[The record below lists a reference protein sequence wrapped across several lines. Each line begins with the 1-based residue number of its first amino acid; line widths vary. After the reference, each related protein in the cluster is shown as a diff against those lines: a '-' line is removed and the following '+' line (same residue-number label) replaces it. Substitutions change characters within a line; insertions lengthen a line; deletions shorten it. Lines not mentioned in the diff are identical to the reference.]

1 MRLTPIL
8 LFIGCLQVSA
18 RVLAQTISLSEKN
31 TPLQKVFKHI
41 EQQSGYVFFFDYA
54 LLDKAR
60 PVTLVIKNIPLTTA
74 LDLVFSNQP
83 LKYSIA
89 GKNIVVQL
97 KAAPPGKPGSLTEP
111 PAKPSGINVHG
122 HVMDSL
128 AHPLAGASVSVIG
141 GGGTAGGGAKGGG
154 SAKGGGGAAAWGQTA
169 STDENG
175 DFTLVGVRDNASIAI
190 TYVGY
195 EPRIIRLDGNHLPDI
210 VLIQGGSQL
219 DEVQLTAYGS
229 TSKRLS
235 TGDIT
240 TVSSEEIALSPV
252 PTVLQSLQGR
262 VPGLFITQQT
272 GQPNGAF
279 GVLIRSQST
288 LDGGVPQSPLYV
300 VDGVAY
306 PADGHLPMLGASQQN
321 SAAYPLRGGNAL
333 NYLDPALIESVNVLK
348 GPDATAIYG
357 SRGAYGVV
365 IITTKKARPGPLR
378 LNIDTYSGITET
390 GVTPK
395 LLNTP
400 QYLALRR
407 EAFTNDGLAPGRLD
421 ADVNGVWD
429 TTHYTNWQKALQGA
443 KAPITKST
451 IFYSAGSN
459 NSSFLLGAG
468 YSEQGNV
475 QRDKGSVRIGGVN
488 FSIRS
493 ETDDRKFS
501 VTLSGSYTHNVD
513 DMALY
518 DASPSTAAGL
528 LNSSGTLTA
537 PDAPPLYLP
546 DGSLDWS
553 AGSNPDPGVNIIYK
567 NTTND
572 LVANGALVYAPAPG
586 LSIDLNAGYTLL
598 SAKELRAEPST
609 YFNPGTVFPPPYVA
623 PSVASQTVS
632 ELNLYSSSIVT
643 LDPHVSY
650 KRRLGAQGIL
660 ELTTGATLQS
670 RMDEATYMIG
680 TGFVSDALLYDPANA
695 LNDDEVTSHTE
706 TPTRYLGFFGVAHY
720 NWDNKYILNLNG
732 RRDGSTKFSPVN
744 QFGNFGSIGAA
755 WILSEEKWFKNLR
768 RVADF
773 VKLRGSWGVMGGDA
787 IPNYGALNT
796 YTIGLNTY
804 QGGIAALTQYPANPA
819 LQWQNNREAE
829 LGVVIDV
836 FKGAVNLGATYY
848 TKRAS
853 NLLALTPL
861 SSVTG
866 FTFVTENDAASVR
879 STGLELTGRTK
890 NIHIKNFS
898 WETYVNITFPHSK
911 LLSFPGG
918 NAGIDAT
925 YGPGFAIGRPITV
938 IGLYKYDGVD
948 PATGKYFF
956 TNARGVTGPFIF
968 PAILNVNEPNTDRT
982 QYIDLAPKC
991 YGGIG
996 NTLRYKQFTLD
1007 FFFTFTDR
1015 MALNYQG
1022 QQLLQPGVFNL
1033 NVPTEALKRWRKP
1046 GDKSNFPAATT
1057 GLGAFFS
1064 QGDFVYST
1072 GAYSNATYAR
1082 LANVNLA
1089 YHFTSHALQKSHLTA
1104 MNIYLAGQNLLTVTR
1119 FPDLDP
1125 ENQGEGTIG
1134 PLRIFT
1140 GGFNISF

>member
-1 MRLTPIL
+1 MIRIPPIL
-8 LFIGCLQVSA
+8 LFIGCLQVST
-18 RVLAQTISLSEKN
+18 RVFAQTISLSEKN

-54 LLDKAR
+54 WLAKAR
-60 PVTLVIKNIPLTTA
+60 PVTLVIKNIPLKTA

-83 LKYSIA
+83 LTWSIA

-97 KAAPPGKPGSLTEP
+97 KAVPAAKPGSLTEP
-111 PAKPSGINVHG
+111 PVKPSGINVHG

-141 GGGTAGGGAKGGG
+141 GGGAV
-154 SAKGGGGAAAWGQTA
+154 
-169 STDENG
+169 STNENG
-175 DFTLVGVRDNASIAI
+175 DFTLVGVRENASIAI

-195 EPRIIRLDGNHLPDI
+195 ESKIIRLDGNDLLDV
-210 VLIQGGSQL
+210 VLMQAGSQL

-235 TGDIT
+235 TGDIA
-240 TVSSEEIALSPV
+240 TVGAEEIALSPV

-262 VPGLFITQQT
+262 VPGLFIKQQT
-272 GQPNGAF
+272 GQPDGGFA
-279 GVLIRSQST
+279 VLIRSQST
-288 LDGGVPQSPLYV
+288 LTGSIPESPLYV

-306 PADGHLPMLGASQQN
+306 PADGHLPMLGVSQQN

-365 IITTKKARPGPLR
+365 IITTKKAKPGPLR
-378 LNIDTYSGITET
+378 LTIDTYSGITET

-407 EAFTNDGLAPGRLD
+407 EAFTNDGLAPGPLD
-421 ADVNGVWD
+421 ADINGVWD
-429 TTHYTNWQKALQGA
+429 TTHYTNWQKVLQGA
-443 KAPITKST
+443 KSPITKSN

-459 NSSFLLGAG
+459 NSSFLLGAS

-475 QRDKGSVRIGGVN
+475 QANKGSVRIGGVN

-493 ETDDRKFS
+493 ATDDRKFS

-518 DASPSTAAGL
+518 DASPSTAAGII
-528 LNSSGTLTA
+528 NTSGTLTA

-546 DGSLDWS
+546 DGNLDWS
-553 AGSNPDPGVNIIYK
+553 AGTNPDPGVNIIYK
-567 NTTND
+567 NTTNN
-572 LVANGALVYAPAPG
+572 LVANGALVYAPVPG
-586 LSIDLNAGYTLL
+586 FSINLNAGYTLL

-609 YFNPGTVFPPPYVA
+609 YFNPGLVYPPPFVA
-623 PSVASQTVS
+623 PSVASLTMS
-632 ELNLYSSSIVT
+632 ELNLYSSSTVT

-650 KRRLGAQGIL
+650 KHRLGAKGTL

-670 RMDEATYMIG
+670 RMDEDTYIVG
-680 TGFVSDALLYDPANA
+680 TGFVSDALLNDPANA
-695 LNDDEVTSHTE
+695 LNDDLTTSHTE
-706 TPTRYLGFFGVAHY
+706 NPTRYLGFFGVAHY
-720 NWDNKYILNLNG
+720 NWDNKYILNVNG
-732 RRDGSTKFSPVN
+732 RRDGSTKFSPDN

-755 WILSEEKWFKNLR
+755 WILSEEKWFKHLR
-768 RVADF
+768 RVVDF
-773 VKLRGSWGVMGGDA
+773 VKLRGSWGIMGGDA
-787 IPNYGALNT
+787 IPNYSFLNT
-796 YTIGLNTY
+796 YYIGSNTY
-804 QGGIAALTQYPANPA
+804 QGGAAAVAQYPANPA
-819 LQWQNNREAE
+819 LQWQQNKEAE
-829 LGVVIDV
+829 LGAVIDL
-836 FKGAVNLGATYY
+836 FKGAVNLEATYY
-848 TKRAS
+848 TTWAS
-853 NLLALTPL
+853 QMLAPTPL

-866 FTFVTENDAASVR
+866 FRQVTENSPARVR

-890 NIHIKNFS
+890 NIHNKIFS

-911 LLSFPGG
+911 LLSYPGG
-918 NAGIDAT
+918 NAGINAT
-925 YGPGFAIGRPITV
+925 FGPGFAIGRPITV
-938 IGLYKYDGVD
+938 VGLYKYDGVD
-948 PATGKYFF
+948 PATGKYLF
-956 TNARGVTGPFIF
+956 TNARRVTGPFIF
-968 PAILNVNEPNTDRT
+968 PTILNVNEPNTDRT
-982 QYIDLAPKC
+982 ESIDLAPKF

-1046 GDKSNFPAATT
+1046 GDKSKFPAATT
-1057 GLGAFFS
+1057 GIDAFFS
-1064 QGDFVYST
+1064 QSDFVYST

-1082 LANVNLA
+1082 LANVNLS
-1089 YHFTSHALQKSHLTA
+1089 YHFTPHALQKSHLTA
-1104 MNIYLAGQNLLTVTR
+1104 MDIYLAGQNLLTVTR